1 MNINE
6 LCVPKSFNNLLQRL
20 VSCAARD
27 AEIAMT
33 VEQSAVEMVRAA
45 VQTLPH
51 SQGERFGGVHKDMP
65 WGDFLEKDALYTFID
80 PLIKGP
86 LQVDQDNA
94 GGGAG
99 NDHRLGD
106 QRGCL
111 QREDVVDRIAAGQEH
126 SRTWTCRDIACK
138 SQTFW
143 EFHQHS
149 FQKVSVD
156 CEGITMSNENSYHEP
171 N

>member
-1 MNINE
+1 MTLQTLKEMISWKTCPRKGQTNMLPMNINE

-65 WGDFLEKDALYTFID
+65 
-80 PLIKGP
+80 
-86 LQVDQDNA
+86 
-94 GGGAG
+94 
-99 NDHRLGD
+99 
-106 QRGCL
+106 
-111 QREDVVDRIAAGQEH
+111 
-126 SRTWTCRDIACK
+126 
-138 SQTFW
+138 
-143 EFHQHS
+143 
-149 FQKVSVD
+149 
-156 CEGITMSNENSYHEP
+156 
-171 N
+171 